1 MQLDDNLELLPISHR
16 SAFQNIRNFLAGRLM
31 GATRDRA
38 LMDEL
43 FKCVFSKHWLL
54 KDASLGIRGDVS
66 KSYRAAFAHVKK
78 VLPGIFLQSD
88 EIELDPV
95 ALQYV
100 DRQFDA
106 IDLEKCRADIFS
118 ELYEAFAGSGVKAN
132 EGQFFTPTVAVNLLV
147 DMVALKPE
155 QSICDPA
162 CGAGGFLIAAAK
174 RLADVGAAP
183 KEIARNVY
191 GVDKDAYLAR
201 IARGRLAL
209 FLDEMPEVVCGD
221 SLAQMSQDGTPLPA
235 RTFDVILTNPP
246 FGAKI
251 IAASANTLLRYEL
264 AKRWVR
270 ADEEKLRFVRDGST
284 NTSNPPDR
292 KSVV

>member
-16 SAFQNIRNFLAGRLM
+16 SAFQNIRNFLAGRLL

-43 FKCVFSKHWLL
+43 FKCVFAKHWLL
-54 KDASLGIRGDVS
+54 KDSSLGVSGDVS
-66 KSYRAAFAHVKK
+66 KSYRAAFAHVKR
-78 VLPGIFLQSD
+78 VLPGIFLTTD
-88 EIELDPV
+88 EIEIDPV

-100 DRQFDA
+100 DRQFQA
-106 IDLEKCRADIFS
+106 INLETCRADIFS

-147 DMVALKPE
+147 DMAAPQPG

-174 RLADVGAAP
+174 RLADGGVPCSKIAASLC
-183 KEIARNVY
+183 

-201 IARGRLAL
+201 IARGR
-209 FLDEMPEVVCGD
+209 
-221 SLAQMSQDGTPLPA
+221 
-235 RTFDVILTNPP
+235 
-246 FGAKI
+246 
-251 IAASANTLLRYEL
+251 
-264 AKRWVR
+264 
-270 ADEEKLRFVRDGST
+270 
-284 NTSNPPDR
+284 
-292 KSVV
+292 